1 MPEMCTDSW
10 QGRALVVGAGGIG
23 RALGVEIA
31 RRLPS
36 LEVTL
41 ATRHPLSD
49 DVWAVDLQ
57 CPESLSKLTER
68 LIDDSHP
75 LRVVINATGRLHGH
89 SYQPE
94 KRLQHA
100 EQSALLD
107 SFAINAAGPL
117 LLAKSVEPVVARE
130 RPVHFA
136 SLSARVGSIG
146 DNRSGGWY
154 AYRGAKAAQNM
165 MLRCLSLEWARRLP
179 LATVTLL
186 HPGTTDTALSQ
197 PFQSFVPKEK
207 LFSPERAAG
216 HLVDVLLHQ
225 TPTDTGRF
233 LAWDGQ
239 DIPW

>member
-10 QGRALVVGAGGIG
+10 QGRALVVGGGGIG
-23 RALGVEIA
+23 RALSAEMA
-31 RRLPS
+31 RRQPS
-36 LEVTL
+36 LLVTL
-41 ATRHPLSD
+41 ATRHPVSD
-49 DVWAVDLQ
+49 EEWSVDLQ
-57 CPESLSKLTER
+57 CKDSLSNLTEQLR
-68 LIDDSHP
+68 GDSHS
-75 LRVVINATGRLHGH
+75 LRVVINATGRLHGP

-117 LLAKSVEPVVARE
+117 LLAKSVEPVLARNL
-130 RPVHFA
+130 PFHFA

-146 DNRSGGWY
+146 DNSSGGWY

-165 MLRCLSLEWARRLP
+165 MLRCLSLEWERRLP

-186 HPGTTDTALSQ
+186 HPGTTDTALSK

-216 HLVDVLLHQ
+216 HLLDVLMDQ
-225 TPTDTGRF
+225 TPSDSGRF

-239 DIPW
+239 AIPW

>member
-1 MPEMCTDSW
+1 MPEICSESW
-10 QGRALVVGAGGIG
+10 QGRALVVGGGGIG
-23 RALGVEIA
+23 RALSSELA
-31 RRLPS
+31 RRQPS
-36 LEVTL
+36 LLVTL
-41 ATRHPLSD
+41 ATRQPLSD
-49 DVWAVDLQ
+49 REWSVDLQ
-57 CPESLSKLTER
+57 SPDSLSQLTEQ
-68 LIDDSHP
+68 LSDDPHP
-75 LRVVINATGRLHGH
+75 LRVVINATGRLHSP

-117 LLAKSVEPVVARE
+117 LLAKSVEPVLNRDT
-130 RPVHFA
+130 PFHFA

-165 MLRCLSLEWARRLP
+165 MLRSLSLEWARRLP

-186 HPGTTDTALSQ
+186 HPGTTDTALSK

-207 LFSPERAAG
+207 LFSPERAAR
-216 HLVDVLLHQ
+216 HLVDVLMQQ
-225 TPTDTGRF
+225 TPSDTGRF

-239 DIPW
+239 AIPW